1 MQIGESVAASLGSTG
16 AVEPPAPKFRMHFDA
31 DRDGKVDDNWM
42 GLARW
47 EPGRGKRGTIFACNN
62 DDDDGRGVPDN
73 RDGQVN
79 GGNDSGELAPIVI
92 RKHGAGTA
100 PGSWRGILEV
110 SPVTARRVRIFD
122 TRRGGSEVIGPAKG
136 ARYQLPDLG
145 FTEKELGIEALFFAG
160 EDGGW
165 SGLVLVTWLIED
177 DDGLISR
184 QTGTMRV
191 APWMMPSHL
200 EPADKVFVVDA
211 GGVNRRFRRE
221 LGGLVASAGC
231 SLQQFPQDDDIWMQ
245 DCMEIG
251 FTFVPQRHMPVVM
264 RAKRNRALKVF
275 PKTLLKPDF
284 GYEEPAPL
292 PREDSTFDSN
302 GNLEVTPPVKSRDGN
317 NYPWG
322 RIYFGPGRPGE
333 RFAPEVMRLL
343 DAQQV
348 QAPIRIDTGWLT
360 VGHVDEIMSFVA
372 APGAKGFKL
381 LLASPKR
388 AFDLLESAAAAGYG
402 SSKMLVGRD
411 FQGISAEVSVS
422 DFLEVGIAELSLSA
436 FDLRTFNDKVM
447 KRMAAIEK
455 MLDAEIS
462 VDPDDVIEVPIV
474 FMPNDEIRFLADA
487 LTAGMVNM
495 LVINRHCIVPK
506 PFGPVVG
513 GMDLFAEDLRSKL
526 TALGLE
532 VRFIDDWAE
541 YHVNMGEVHCAT
553 NTLRKP
559 DPSRWNWW
567 EIAP

>member
-1 MQIGESVAASLGSTG
+1 MAEASRAALID
-16 AVEPPAPKFRMHFDA
+16 AVEPPPPRFRMHFDA

-42 GLARW
+42 GLGRW
-47 EPGRGKRGTIFACNN
+47 ELGRGKRGTIFACNN

-73 RDGQVN
+73 RDGKVN
-79 GGNDSGELAPIVI
+79 GGNDSSELAPIVI
-92 RKHGAGTA
+92 RKHGAGAA
-100 PGSWRGILEV
+100 PGSWKAILEV
-110 SPVTARRVRIFD
+110 APVVVRRVRVFD
-122 TRRGGSEVIGPAKG
+122 ARSGGTEVIGPAGG

-145 FTEKELGIEALFFAG
+145 FNEKELGIEALFFAG

-165 SGLVLVTWLIED
+165 NGLVTITFTIS
-177 DDGLISR
+177 DGDEVISR

-211 GGVNRRFRRE
+211 GAFNRRFRSE
-221 LGGLVASAGC
+221 LSKLVASAGC
-231 SLQQFPQDDDIWMQ
+231 SLQQFPQEDDIWMQ

-251 FTFVPQRHMPVVM
+251 FTFVPKRHMPVVM
-264 RAKRNRALKVF
+264 RAKRNRPLKVF
-275 PKTLLKPDF
+275 PRTLLKPDF

-292 PREDSTFDSN
+292 PREDSSFDSN
-302 GNLEVTPPVKSRDGN
+302 GNLEVTPPVRSRDGRSF
-317 NYPWG
+317 PWG

-348 QAPIRIDTGWLT
+348 QAPIRIDTSWLT

-372 APGAKGFKL
+372 APGTKGFKL

-388 AFDLLESAAAAGYG
+388 AFDLLESAAAAGHG
-402 SSKMLVGRD
+402 SSKMLVDRD
-411 FQGISAEVSVS
+411 FQGLSAEVSVS
-422 DFLEVGIAELSLSA
+422 DFLELGIADLSLTA
-436 FDLRTFNDKVM
+436 TELRTFNEKVM
-447 KRMAAIEK
+447 KRLATIEK
-455 MLDAEIS
+455 MLHSEIS
-462 VDPDDVIEVPIV
+462 LDPDDVIEVPIV

-506 PFGPVVG
+506 PFGPMVG
-513 GMDLFAEDLRSKL
+513 GMDLFAEDLKSKL
-526 TALGLE
+526 ASLGLE
-532 VRFIDDWAE
+532 VRFIDDWTE
-541 YHVNMGEVHCAT
+541 YHVNLGEVHCAT

-559 DPSRWNWW
+559 DPSKWNWW
-567 EIAP
+567 ELSL